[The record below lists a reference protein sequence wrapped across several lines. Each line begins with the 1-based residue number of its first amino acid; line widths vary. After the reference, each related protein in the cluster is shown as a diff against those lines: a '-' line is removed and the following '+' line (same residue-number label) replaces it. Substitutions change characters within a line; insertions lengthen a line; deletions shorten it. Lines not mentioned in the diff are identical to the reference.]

1 MKPNEFKGK
10 SLYYMKLKLS
20 CIKFRL
26 KNDVE
31 VEVAYVAAFSLI
43 QHGIGYLQYPGILVP
58 EIHCLLI

>member
-1 MKPNEFKGK
+1 MKPNEFKGN

-43 QHGIGYLQYPGILVP
+43 QHGIGYLQYPGTSP
-58 EIHCLLI
+58 